1 MTQCLQTWPTPSKE
15 KTFIGWGECEQEQAS
30 KTFKIA
36 WEPEF
41 PRKIAFHHFE
51 VKPTPITLINLVL
64 RRKGPLKKQNTLFW
78 PINQTFLI

>member
-1 MTQCLQTWPTPSKE
+1 MDSTVNTPISLQRVEDLFLFYLIEYTWV
-15 KTFIGWGECEQEQAS
+15 QAR

-41 PRKIAFHHFE
+41 PRKIAFEHFE

-64 RRKGPLKKQNTLFW
+64 CRKGPL
-78 PINQTFLI
+78 

>member
-1 MTQCLQTWPTPSKE
+1 MKVLDAA
-15 KTFIGWGECEQEQAS
+15 GARNQAR

-41 PRKIAFHHFE
+41 PRKIAFEHFE
-51 VKPTPITLINLVL
+51 VNPTPITLINLVL

-78 PINQTFLI
+78 PINK

>member
-1 MTQCLQTWPTPSKE
+1 MSEDRT
-15 KTFIGWGECEQEQAS
+15 QAS

-41 PRKIAFHHFE
+41 PRKIAFEHFE

-78 PINQTFLI
+78 PINQISNI

>member
-1 MTQCLQTWPTPSKE
+1 MDITENQTAP
-15 KTFIGWGECEQEQAS
+15 QAR

-41 PRKIAFHHFE
+41 PRKIAFEHFE

-64 RRKGPLKKQNTLFW
+64 CRKGPL
-78 PINQTFLI
+78 

>member
-1 MTQCLQTWPTPSKE
+1 MTKPS
-15 KTFIGWGECEQEQAS
+15 IRDQAS

-41 PRKIAFHHFE
+41 PRKIAFEHFE

-64 RRKGPLKKQNTLFW
+64 RRKGPLKKAKYFVLANKSN
-78 PINQTFLI
+78 IKHII